1 MDTIIDFL
9 WDWKWLIIL
18 IIIWN
23 QLKKV
28 WNMYNGIQELLQG
41 VHEAKSNIAVIL
53 NQKVEIINKFYA
65 VVSQYDGYEKNIQ
78 LQVSGDYTQS
88 AKEASKAVAYIHGV
102 AMAYPELKAD
112 KNYKMFLDQITS
124 NERALTERRE
134 IFNNIV
140 KSYNVYITKL
150 PICFLAKAL
159 GYTTKEYFESN

>member
-1 MDTIIDFL
+1 MGAIIEFL
-9 WDWKWLIIL
+9 WDWKWLIVL
-18 IIIWN
+18 IIIGN
-23 QLKKV
+23 QLKKL
-28 WNMYNGIQELLQG
+28 WNMYNGIQEALQR
-41 VHEAKSNIAVIL
+41 VHEAKSNIAVVL
-53 NQKVEIINKFYA
+53 NQKFEIINRFAA
-65 VVSQYDGYEKNIQ
+65 VVNQYDGYEQNLQ
-78 LQVSGDYTQS
+78 LQVSSDYTES

-102 AMAYPELKAD
+102 AMAYPELKSD